1 MGLRM
6 ELHAEVWADARA
18 NALVGS
24 VVDVDE
30 PWLPIRRKSG
40 ILNRVPMI
48 LARDVTTP
56 REQVLHGL
64 IHAAMSVGQFVG
76 IAAGGEGEDLVTQAN
91 PEDRFFETTE

>member
-1 MGLRM
+1 M
-6 ELHAEVWADARA
+6 ELHAEVWSDARA

-40 ILNRVPMI
+40 ILNRVPMV
-48 LARDVTTP
+48 LARDVATP

-76 IAAGGEGEDLVTQAN
+76 IAAGGEAEDLVTQAN
-91 PEDRFFETTE
+91 TENRFFESTE

>member
-1 MGLRM
+1 MGLGM
-6 ELHAEVWADARA
+6 ELHAEVRPNAGA

-30 PWLPIRRKSG
+30 PWLPIGRKGG

-76 IAAGGEGEDLVTQAN
+76 IAARGEAEDLVTQAN
-91 PEDRFFETTE
+91 PKNRFFESTE